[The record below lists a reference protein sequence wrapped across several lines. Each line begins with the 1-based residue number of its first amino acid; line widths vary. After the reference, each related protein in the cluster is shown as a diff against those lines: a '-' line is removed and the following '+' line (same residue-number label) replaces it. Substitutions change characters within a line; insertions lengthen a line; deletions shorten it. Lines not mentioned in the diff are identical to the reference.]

1 MVTTAH
7 KEKIRLAIIE
17 ARNNYGGTDRDFATS
32 VGISGSIYSRLN
44 KGEVERLISDS
55 QWITIGR
62 ILDVQ
67 LKDNNWKAAR
77 TTVYDQIE
85 DSLKFCQQ
93 TQKSMILVDDCGIG
107 KTYCAKLI
115 IRNLKN
121 AFYIDCSQAKSRHQF
136 IRLLAKTIGVEHT
149 GKYVD
154 VKANL
159 KYFLNLIENPIIILD
174 EAGDLDYTT
183 YLELKELWNGT
194 SGSCAW
200 FMMGADGLRAKIKRG
215 IQNQKVGYRELF
227 SRFSDEFISVTPT
240 GKLERQQ
247 FYSQLFA
254 DVASVN
260 IEDKSKVKEMVKK
273 SLEKEGT
280 LRYLET
286 LIKMN

>member
-32 VGISGSIYSRLN
+32 IGISGSIYSRLN

-149 GKYVD
+149 GKYID

-159 KYFLNLIENPIIILD
+159 KYFLNLIDNPIIILD

-254 DVASVN
+254 DVARVN
-260 IEDKSKVKEMVKK
+260 IQDKSKVKEMVKK
-273 SLEKEGT
+273 SLKKEGT